1 MKQEKTKFEQIMQKK
16 RDALKNEQ
24 KNVYV
29 AKQSELPAEPVV
41 IKGAGFKVVDQPIK
55 PVFNKI
61 SDARLKKFINLQL

>member
-1 MKQEKTKFEQIMQKK
+1 MKREITKMEQILQKR

-41 IKGAGFKVVDQPIK
+41 IQGAGFKLVDKPIK
-55 PVFNKI
+55 PIFNKI
-61 SDARLKKFINLQL
+61 SDARLKKFINLQI